1 MKTALAYVLTAAVA
15 IFALYGCGPSEE
27 ELREQERAR
36 QQAVQDSLQLVYQA
50 QMEQMRQDSI
60 EQARQDSIAEA
71 EARRAFE
78 HSDTGTFAVQV
89 QSWRSRDKAESQV
102 AIWRERGFENAFITE
117 YGDPDTGN
125 IWYRVRLGRYETE
138 QIAENVRRV
147 IREEHQADSWI
158 SRVG

>member
-1 MKTALAYVLTAAVA
+1 M
-15 IFALYGCGPSEE
+15 
-27 ELREQERAR
+27 REQERAR
-36 QQAVQDSLQLVYQA
+36 QEAVQDSLQLVYQD

-60 EQARQDSIAEA
+60 EQVRQDSIAEA
-71 EARRAFE
+71 EARPAFE

-125 IWYRVRLGRYETE
+125 LWYRVRIGRYETE
-138 QIAENVRRV
+138 ETAENVRRV
-147 IREEHQADSWI
+147 IMEEHQADSWI

>member
-1 MKTALAYVLTAAVA
+1 MKTALAYVLTATFA
-15 IFALYGCGPSEE
+15 ILSLYGCGPSDE

-50 QMEQMRQDSI
+50 QMEEMRQDSI

-71 EARRAFE
+71 EARPRFE
-78 HSDTGTFAVQV
+78 HSETGTFAVQV

-102 AIWRERGFENAFITE
+102 ALWRERGFENAFVTE

-125 IWYRVRLGRYETE
+125 VWYRVRLGRFETE
-138 QIAENVRRV
+138 EMAENVRTV

>member
-1 MKTALAYVLTAAVA
+1 MKTALSYVLIVFTA
-15 IFALYGCGPSEE
+15 IFTLYGCGPSDE

-36 QQAVQDSLQLVYQA
+36 QEAVQDSLQLVYQA

-60 EQARQDSIAEA
+60 EQARQDSIEEA
-71 EARRAFE
+71 EARPEFE

-89 QSWRSRDKAESQV
+89 QSWRSRDKAEAQA

-125 IWYRVRLGRYETE
+125 LWYRVRLGRYESE
-138 QIAENVRRV
+138 EMAENVRSS
-147 IREEHQADSWI
+147 IMQEYQADSWI